1 MPASGSLGPASDF
14 AAEKHP
20 IEARLPDVRALCR
33 AVAALGCQPPV
44 SSPSIARF
52 RRGVVLR
59 EDPLR
64 LDEVIIDEAHQA
76 EQERETDRAGGKVR
90 IEPLQLPDEEDL
102 DGERGQRNQDRGH
115 VQTNLPLHVVTSL
128 GRFGT

>member
-1 MPASGSLGPASDF
+1 M
-14 AAEKHP
+14 
-20 IEARLPDVRALCR
+20 RTLCR
-33 AVAALGCQPPV
+33 AVAALGCQRRMFPGM
-44 SSPSIARF
+44 ARF

-64 LDEVIIDEAHQA
+64 LDEVIIKEAHQA
-76 EQERETDRAGGKVR
+76 EQERQTDGTGGKVR
-90 IEPLQLPDEEDL
+90 IEPLQLANEQDL
-102 DGERGQRNQDRGH
+102 DGKRGQRNQDRGH